1 MRNAKFDNVA
11 KFTAATLIGG
21 TVLMGG
27 NAAFAA
33 GPSSDEAAAAK
44 VASSATAQQR
54 IGQFFVHLDQHNRGQ
69 VTNQAVPQA
78 AIAAKAP
85 KLEGAVHPVY
95 SLNPE
100 FVKGT
105 PNAPVAQFAYMAVGA
120 KSATGQHATVW
131 LTKTG
136 AEWTIMNVIS
146 GTEEAVYPAKAAGGQ
161 VFTEPQ
167 IHAWYRLKDGRV
179 TALNDTA
186 KTSVKQGV
194 TVGSYQKL
202 VHGRYADKLPGSAY
216 QRSGKLGGFSPTTG
230 VSDRAPDR
238 GPAPVLLALGAGGL
252 VTAAGVVMARR
263 RRTPGSY

>member
-1 MRNAKFDNVA
+1 MRTTA
-11 KFTAATLIGG
+11 KFTVATLIGG
-21 TVLMGG
+21 SVLMGG
-27 NAAFAA
+27 GAAMAA
-33 GPSSDEAAAAK
+33 GPPSDEAAAAE
-44 VASSATAQQR
+44 VAASPAAQQR
-54 IGQFFVHLDQHNRGQ
+54 LGEFFVHLDQHQRGQ
-69 VTNQAVPQA
+69 LTSQAVSPQA
-78 AIAAKAP
+78 VAAKAP
-85 KLEGAVHPVY
+85 RLEGDVHRVY

-120 KSATGQHATVW
+120 KSASGQHATMW
-131 LTKTG
+131 LTRSGTG
-136 AEWTIMNVIS
+136 WTIMNVIS
-146 GTEEAVYPAKAAGGQ
+146 GSDEAVYPARADGGM

-186 KTSVKQGV
+186 KTSVAKGV
-194 TVGSYQKL
+194 QVGSYQKL

-216 QRSGKLGGFSPTTG
+216 QRSGKLGGFSPATG

-238 GPAPVLLALGAGGL
+238 GPAPVLLALGAGGV
-252 VTAAGVVMARR
+252 VTAAGVAMARR

>member
-1 MRNAKFDNVA
+1 MRTMAKV
-11 KFTAATLIGG
+11 TAATLING

-27 NAAFAA
+27 GAALAA
-33 GPSSDEAAAAK
+33 GPPSDEAAAQK
-44 VASSATAQQR
+44 VASSAAAQQWLGR
-54 IGQFFVHLDQHNRGQ
+54 FFVHLDQHQRGQ
-69 VTNQAVPQA
+69 LTNQPVTPA

-85 KLEGAVHPVY
+85 KLEGDVHRVY

-105 PNAPVAQFAYMAVGA
+105 PNAPAARFAYMAVGA
-120 KSATGQHATVW
+120 KSATGQHATMW
-131 LTKTG
+131 LTGSG
-136 AEWTIMNVIS
+136 ASWSVMNVIS
-146 GTEEAVYPAKAAGGQ
+146 GSDEAVYPAKADGGM

-186 KTSVKQGV
+186 KTSVAKGV

-216 QRSGKLGGFSPTTG
+216 QRSGKLGGYSPTTG
-230 VSDRAPDR
+230 VSDRTSDR
-238 GPAPVLLALGAGGL
+238 GPAPMLLALGAGAM

-263 RRTPGSY
+263 RRTSGSN